1 MMADY
6 YVIVIAG
13 SWNGWY
19 LRKDLAKLVDD
30 DPPAIML
37 LFEPKGRPE
46 DEVNDF
52 YIQNKQNI
60 CVGCGEGNHYLRY
73 RVIPACYRIH
83 FPEHLKSHR
92 SHDIVLLCVDC
103 HEVAH
108 AAAEKYKRQIAGE
121 FGIPLYVRKVVDSNQ
136 ALMIS
141 GSSESTNFED
151 SGVSPLQLLT
161 AAKALLCHGPEMPPS
176 RRDELTQIVMR
187 YYGGREIS
195 NEDLERALV
204 VGMSPHEQRRL
215 AKKKGLSLKQSRTIP
230 PVKKQEINDV
240 TRILSIT
247 SDPSKV
253 SSPYAS
259 DFTADISHSKEVD
272 TLKETS
278 GTKDDMDFSCHDM
291 NSRSSRISETE
302 VVCGV
307 NIDNFKSSTPNE
319 IANSSCARYEGN
331 TSVKHNKKFSLLGHG
346 PHGKQVVD
354 HILNEFGEEGIRQF
368 CQRWRQVFV
377 EAVHPRFLPG
387 GWDVMHREFETVGR
401 VQRKNDD
408 HVRKYRKSGTLY
420 LGDEN
425 LASSACTILQRKVPM
440 AVNDGNVN
448 SRTLQFQLLALHGNG
463 WFIAVATH
471 FCIGKAAQNL

>member
-1 MMADY
+1 
-6 YVIVIAG
+6 
-13 SWNGWY
+13 
-19 LRKDLAKLVDD
+19 
-30 DPPAIML
+30 ML

-253 SSPYAS
+253 SSPYTS
-259 DFTADISHSKEVD
+259 DFTADVSHSKEVD

-278 GTKDDMDFSCHDM
+278 GTKDDMDFCMVTDTDHTVNPSTCSDSRVTTACHDM

-387 GWDVMHREFETVGR
+387 GWDVMHSGRREFGEFSVYNPAKKG
-401 VQRKNDD
+401 
-408 HVRKYRKSGTLY
+408 
-420 LGDEN
+420 
-425 LASSACTILQRKVPM
+425 A
-440 AVNDGNVN
+440 DG
-448 SRTLQFQLLALHGNG
+448 S
-463 WFIAVATH
+463 
-471 FCIGKAAQNL
+471 